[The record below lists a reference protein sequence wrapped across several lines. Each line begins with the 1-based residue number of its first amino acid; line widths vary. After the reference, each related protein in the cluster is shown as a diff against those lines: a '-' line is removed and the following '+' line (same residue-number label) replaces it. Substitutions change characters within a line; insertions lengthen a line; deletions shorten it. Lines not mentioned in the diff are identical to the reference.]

1 MKYQFVIVG
10 GTFDHLHLGHQAIL
24 EKAFFLGQFVLI
36 GLSTKKLYQKK
47 FLWQTIED
55 YKLRKK
61 NLEKFIRQN
70 FVDYNLQ
77 NLPIVDDSL
86 QKKGFKIVPID
97 DYLGGADKLKEA
109 EAIVVSALSFP
120 NALKINQLRV
130 KNGLKELKIVV
141 VPEILAS
148 DDKIISSERIR
159 KGEIGRKGESY
170 WLQAS
175 GCLKDSEKIILPENL
190 KEELRKPLGEV
201 FSETRN
207 LIKAIKEK
215 KPVMIITIGDIVSYH
230 LIKNNIIPDL
240 AIFDLKTR
248 REKVE
253 QVIEKTLKNNRLN
266 KIVNQPGTI
275 SKEAFLTIKKAIQI
289 FLTKNQKQK
298 ILIEGEED
306 LLALPSILFSPLK
319 TLVFYGHWQLGV
331 VGVLVDE
338 VVKRKIIGFLRT
350 FLKN

>member
-61 NLEKFIRQN
+61 NLEKFIRKN
-70 FVDYNLQ
+70 FVDYN
-77 NLPIVDDSL
+77 L

-130 KNGLKELKIVV
+130 KNGLKELEIVV

-230 LIKNNIIPDL
+230 LIKNNIMSPDL
-240 AIFDLKTR
+240 CNSIF
-248 REKVE
+248 V
-253 QVIEKTLKNNRLN
+253 
-266 KIVNQPGTI
+266 KI
-275 SKEAFLTIKKAIQI
+275 
-289 FLTKNQKQK
+289 
-298 ILIEGEED
+298 
-306 LLALPSILFSPLK
+306 
-319 TLVFYGHWQLGV
+319 
-331 VGVLVDE
+331 
-338 VVKRKIIGFLRT
+338 
-350 FLKN
+350 